1 MLDRYGILVFRVA
14 NMRSCLK
21 AKSASLVQPFLK
33 KGLIW
38 KSVLEGVPSITSVHF
53 GVKVPFGVTVPFVD
67 KVPKISQKQVII
79 FFCHLP
85 FLTGIFS
92 FRLLG
97 LGVNRSGFFESNVP
111 AKELGRGVILYVVR
125 KQRGR

>member
-1 MLDRYGILVFRVA
+1 MLARHGILVFRVA

-79 FFCHLP
+79 FSVIFP
-85 FLTGIFS
+85 FLRVSSPFDSLDWGSI
-92 FRLLG
+92 G
-97 LGVNRSGFFESNVP
+97 LGFLNPTSLLKS
-111 AKELGRGVILYVVR
+111 
-125 KQRGR
+125 